1 VQDPKVSLCVGI
13 TGSLGSATRGAAAQW
28 IVTAWTTGGNIPD
41 AIVRLQA
48 SPASVTPQFSFGC
61 GSNDST
67 AACDLG
73 AMDSKSAQRQLQA
86 QVTVPATSTLSA
98 VTLTVIGSAAHLK
111 TDPEAT
117 AVVAITGPVIP
128 AATTSP
134 LPIGSLPD
142 VPTPTPS
149 LTPGGNAAGLFPT
162 INPSPSTSAGKKAI
176 TRSVADTA
184 ALPEGASVIG
194 AQLVGL
200 GALAVAFVL
209 AVTRLTIRRRPS
221 LATGGPTGGGYA
233 AGSPPESGTPDSK
246 AGTPDAQPADAQ
258 PETPDAQPGIPAA
271 DNNAPPASDG
281 PADPAPE
288 A

>member
-1 VQDPKVSLCVGI
+1 VPDPKVSLCVGV
-13 TGSLGSATRGAAAQW
+13 TGSLGSASRGAAAQW
-28 IVTAWTTGGNIPD
+28 VVTAWTTGGNIPD

-48 SPASVTPQFSFGC
+48 SPASVTPEFSFGC

-73 AMDSKSAQRQLQA
+73 AMDAKSAQRQLQA
-86 QVTVPATSTLSA
+86 QVIVPATATVGA

-142 VPTPTPS
+142 VATPS
-149 LTPGGNAAGLFPT
+149 PTLTPGGNAAGLFPT
-162 INPSPSTSAGKKAI
+162 IKPSPSTSADKKTV

-200 GALAVAFVL
+200 GALAIAFVL

-221 LATGGPTGGGYA
+221 IASGAPTGGGYA
-233 AGSPPESGTPDSK
+233 GGMPPAGSPPESAVPDSTAGTPDAH
-246 AGTPDAQPADAQ
+246 AGTPDAQPG
-258 PETPDAQPGIPAA
+258 TPAA
-271 DNNAPPASDG
+271 ADD

-288 A
+288 E

>member
-1 VQDPKVSLCVGI
+1 
-13 TGSLGSATRGAAAQW
+13 
-28 IVTAWTTGGNIPD
+28 
-41 AIVRLQA
+41 
-48 SPASVTPQFSFGC
+48 
-61 GSNDST
+61 
-67 AACDLG
+67 
-73 AMDSKSAQRQLQA
+73 MDSKSAQRQLQA
-86 QVTVPATSTLSA
+86 QVTIPAASTVSA

-142 VPTPTPS
+142 VPTPTPT

-162 INPSPSTSAGKKAI
+162 IKLSPSASAGKKTI
-176 TRSVADTA
+176 TRSVANTA

-209 AVTRLTIRRRPS
+209 AVTRLTIRRRPN
-221 LATGGPTGGGYA
+221 LAAGGLAGGGYA
-233 AGSPPESGTPDSK
+233 GGMPPAGGPPESATPD
-246 AGTPDAQPADAQ
+246 GPDDLA
-258 PETPDAQPGIPAA
+258 
-271 DNNAPPASDG
+271 
-281 PADPAPE
+281 APE